1 MSPRQV
7 AIQDLTHH
15 LFSLAVNDDGP
26 VLGLRV
32 HVHHLANPPPELKEG
47 VAEGVAVA
55 RPFRVVELD
64 HLPLLPVLAQP
75 DGPGKQQDSQDL
87 WSQELDDNLI
97 IKFASCSSDSTV
109 MPTPPYTSSLFLA
122 AGQYWTHLRIKS
134 PIFCCISNLHD
145 ADEVKGPGDH
155 DDAGGLLLPHHPP
168 EVGHRRLRWA
178 LGHDVRLR
186 LDQALG
192 GEATYSFNQLMMS
205 NCLNQ
210 IQLVN
215 CVQDQDKKFL
225 DLV

>member
-7 AIQDLTHH
+7 TIQDLTHH

-55 RPFRVVELD
+55 RPLRVVELD

-75 DGPGKQQDSQDL
+75 DGPGKQQDGQDL

-192 GEATYSFNQLMMS
+192 GGGHLFFQSTDDVQLS
-205 NCLNQ
+205 KPNPTG
-210 IQLVN
+210 QL
-215 CVQDQDKKFL
+215 CSGSG
-225 DLV
+225 

>member
-1 MSPRQV
+1 M
-7 AIQDLTHH
+7 D
-15 LFSLAVNDDGP
+15 DDGTI
-26 VLGLRV
+26 LSLRV
-32 HVHHLANPPPELKEG
+32 HIHHLSDSPPELKQG
-47 VAEGVAVA
+47 VAERVAVT

-75 DGPGKQQDSQDL
+75 DGPGKQQDGQDL

-155 DDAGGLLLPHHPP
+155 DDAGGLLLPNHPP
-168 EVGHRRLRWA
+168 EVGHRRLGGA

-186 LDQALG
+186 LYQAL
-192 GEATYSFNQLMMS
+192 SR
-205 NCLNQ
+205 
-210 IQLVN
+210 
-215 CVQDQDKKFL
+215 K
-225 DLV
+225 